1 MAKTKLSLSIDYGD
15 IVFSKNASTDRV
27 TSKRAIVAAL
37 KKISESPHFFFIVKP
52 ISEQGTVAVE
62 TDYMDTWRK
71 DIYSGSEGA
80 IYVGDILGTAKYKV
94 VRRQFVTQSPETLA
108 DIVLSMLAKDWP
120 HNHIQEAEDSAVV
133 WREATEEECNNP
145 KIKWEME
152 GESKYGRRMINRKL
166 HIYRGLTMS
175 EFYGG
180 GIVD

>member
-1 MAKTKLSLSIDYGD
+1 MAKTKLFLSIDFGD
-15 IVFSKNASTDRV
+15 IVFSKNTTGNRV
-27 TSKRAIVAAL
+27 TSKRAIVTAL
-37 KKISESPHFFFIVKP
+37 KKFSDNPNLFYIVKP
-52 ISEQGTVAVE
+52 ISEQGTVAVD
-62 TDYMDTWRK
+62 TDYMDTWDKR
-71 DIYSGSEGA
+71 IYSGSEGA
-80 IYVGDILGTAKYKV
+80 IYVGDLKGTAKYEV